1 MPLRPFILTRYV
13 ENQSFHLSAFNYFKV
28 NNKRNIREAA
38 FIRIELEALLLGD
51 QTHFQ
56 SKDERT
62 KLASELSHKSTSELF
77 DMLESSSPAVS
88 STRTLVSRLLLERT
102 GRYSVELSPQEVQVS
117 SLSLRE
123 LFQLVSDRGG
133 LWPWGT
139 RRWTC
144 TARDR

>member
-1 MPLRPFILTRYV
+1 M
-13 ENQSFHLSAFNYFKV
+13 
-28 NNKRNIREAA
+28 
-38 FIRIELEALLLGD
+38 LGD

-56 SKDERT
+56 SKDERS

-133 LWPWGT
+133 ALALGYSEMDLHRAGQIIDDT
-139 RRWTC
+139 LLRL
-144 TARDR
+144 AVSE